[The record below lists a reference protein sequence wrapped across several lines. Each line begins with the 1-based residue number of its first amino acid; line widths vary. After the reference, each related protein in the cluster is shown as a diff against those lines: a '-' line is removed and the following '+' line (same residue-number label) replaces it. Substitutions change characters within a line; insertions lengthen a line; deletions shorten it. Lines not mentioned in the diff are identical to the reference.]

1 MTEHRTTIN
10 LATLEALRD
19 QAEHSIFGPSSSAMW
34 LLCSGSLVLNLLAD
48 DDAGY
53 DAAYGTVAH
62 GVTEQWL
69 KSGKKPRHL
78 LGTTV
83 YVEFRADWWGFFVD
97 IDIHMLDHCQTCVD
111 SIVLEPGIHFYERKV
126 DFSKITPI
134 KRQRGT
140 ADVIVLQPD
149 AITRKLRHGKTRVGA
164 RLIVEDHKFGTGYQV
179 FAKDN
184 TQGLLYALGA
194 FYEFDFD
201 YDILEIEIRIEQPRL
216 NHSDVWVITRE
227 ELLAFAEWAQPRAH
241 AAWKVDAPLTPGVK
255 QCRWCKVR
263 GECAANAMM
272 QLEMTAG
279 SFDDLDKPVDTH
291 AIEEFRIGLSAGLV
305 KQPAT
310 ITLLTVEE
318 KVELLKHRKMVDAF
332 WNALETDLDGMAAQH
347 IAVPGMKLVEG
358 RSNRVFISPSKAAAH
373 LVELGVPRAKVVT
386 EKVASPAEA
395 EKLLR
400 EAGRR
405 LRDIPA
411 LLDGYIRKPPGKPTL
426 VLAHDPRPV
435 LVDNT
440 EGVFDALG

>member
-19 QAEHSIFGPSSSAMW
+19 QTAHSIFGPSSSAMW
-34 LLCSGSLVLNLLAD
+34 LFCAGSLVLNLMAD

-62 GVTEQWL
+62 GVTEVWC
-69 KSGKKPRHL
+69 KSGKKPKHL
-78 LGTTV
+78 IGTT
-83 YVEFRADWWGFFVD
+83 EFIERRGDWWGFFVD

-111 SIVLEPGIHFYERKV
+111 SVSMEPGDHFYERKV

-134 KRQRGT
+134 KNQRGT
-140 ADVIVLQPD
+140 SDCIILQPN
-149 AITRKLRHGKTRVGA
+149 AVRRGKRIGA
-164 RLIVEDHKFGTGYQV
+164 RMIVADWKFGTGYQV

-184 TQGLLYALGA
+184 TQGLLYALGS
-194 FYEFDFD
+194 FYEMDID

-216 NHSDVWVITRE
+216 HHSDRWVITRE

-241 AAWKVDAPLTPGVK
+241 AAWAVGAPLTPGEK

-263 GECAANAMM
+263 GDCAANAMM

-279 SFDDLDKPVDTH
+279 AFDNLDTPIDVP
-291 AIEEFRIGLSAGLV
+291 AVEEFRVALSAGLV
-305 KQPAT
+305 KQPVQ
-310 ITLLTVEE
+310 IGLLTLEE
-318 KVELLKHRKMVDAF
+318 KVELLRHRKMVDAF
-332 WNALETDLDGMAAQH
+332 WNALEADLDRLAADKVD
-347 IAVPGMKLVEG
+347 VPGMKLVAG
-358 RSNRVFISPSKAAAH
+358 RSTRHFINERNATMR
-373 LVELGVPRAKVVT
+373 LVELGVPLKKIVT
-386 EKVASPAEA
+386 EKVASPNEA

-400 EAGRR
+400 EAGHR

-426 VLAHDPRPV
+426 VLATDPRPA
-435 LVDNT
+435 LVDSS
-440 EGVFDALG
+440 EGVFDALD